1 MEKRFK
7 ISRNLPPVSVPER
20 KKSLA
25 SAFLGAFLI
34 ALVLLLAM
42 ASFLGCQPT
51 SPQTAA
57 PIVTNVQS
65 PGLIPPKDYGTWN
78 ATLTEAIANLNRAEL
93 KFIRDAKA
101 ASFLPARMPGLASP
115 LGQGDLLDDDL
126 VDVAVGAMNTAQTA
140 NNLGK
145 SAAAQDKGS
154 DNAAQVADKYNAAAR
169 TAYALVI
176 EAQNLREGLQK
187 RATTPANAVPIIAG
201 YGARMYNVASSQG
214 KDNPFTG
221 IVGAEAESKTLALST
236 TAVSALKNSSGAALP
251 QSWIATADMST
262 TRKIDVPAPR
272 TPIANPLD
280 PGLVPALTTK
290 AGQQQGDTA
299 RQVALANLNSLGAK
313 VSPGSANNS
322 STQVEVS
329 FKPLAVAG
337 KDQIAAGNVPSFNKG
352 SASSFKQNDASSTD
366 QFVNTLL
373 NLNGE
378 NPPTKTAD
386 VPVTNSQPV
395 VALTISKLVIAQV
408 NKRSKDAGGTFEAD
422 VVYGFDVQWQ
432 ANVTTPQFD
441 MDCVSGNHFEITT
454 AAGSK
459 HINAKGLLLLYPG
472 VEDAFCYASHNGN
485 TWGSASVHFLVGD
498 STEATARVHQVE
510 TDAASLDATLTA
522 EAVGTKNKEGTLTAV
537 AASQTAVAARTINA
551 LETEVAADKT
561 AEFKKTAA
569 EFATRQAL
577 PPPTTT
583 TPSTTPTFAPK
594 VVDTLTHPGNIDAV
608 TTKVVLQRGRLY
620 RFTFSGRVNVI
631 NPPRSLSAGQLPDRV
646 NGIAVPP
653 SGVLV
658 VEGTGGVATITCG
671 HEIPDPKNPGAY
683 GIVVEDLG
691 PS

>member
-7 ISRNLPPVSVPER
+7 ISRELPSSAPER
-20 KKSLA
+20 KKSMA
-25 SAFLGAFLI
+25 SYLLGAFLF

-42 ASFLGCQPT
+42 ASFLGCQP
-51 SPQTAA
+51 SRPQTTA

-78 ATLTEAIANLNRAEL
+78 DTLAEAIANLNRAEL

-101 ASFLPARMPGLASP
+101 ASSLPARMPGLALP
-115 LGQGDLLDDDL
+115 LEQGSFLDDDL

-154 DNAAQVADKYNAAAR
+154 DNAGQVADKYTAAAR

-176 EAQNLREGLQK
+176 EAQNLRGALQK
-187 RATTPANAVPIIAG
+187 RATTPANAVAIIAG
-201 YGARMYNVASSQG
+201 YGARMYSVASSQG

-221 IVGAEAESKTLALST
+221 LVGTEVESKTLSLST
-236 TAVSALKNSSGAALP
+236 AATTALKNTFGATLP
-251 QSWIATADMST
+251 QTWIATADT
-262 TRKIDVPAPR
+262 IITLRIDVPAPSALV
-272 TPIANPLD
+272 TNPLD

-290 AGQQQGDTA
+290 PGQQQGDTA
-299 RQVALANLNSLGAK
+299 RQVAMANLNSLGAK
-313 VSPGSANNS
+313 LSTGTNQSSP
-322 STQVEVS
+322 TQVEVS
-329 FKPLAVAG
+329 LKSVAVAG

-352 SASSFKQNDASSTD
+352 SASAFKQNDASSTD
-366 QFVNTLL
+366 PFVNTLL

-386 VPVTNSQPV
+386 VLVTNSQPV

-408 NKRSKDAGGTFEAD
+408 NKRPKDAFNTFEAD
-422 VVYGFDVQWQ
+422 VQYGFDVQWQ
-432 ANVTTPQFD
+432 ANVTTPRFEL
-441 MDCVSGNHFEITT
+441 DCVSGNHFDIAT
-454 AAGSK
+454 AAGSQ
-459 HINAKGLLLLYPG
+459 HVNAKGLLILYPG
-472 VEDAFCYASHNGN
+472 SESAYCYASHNGN
-485 TWGSASVHFLVGD
+485 TWGSASVNFLVGD
-498 STEATARVHQVE
+498 ASQAAVRALQVE
-510 TDAASLDATLTA
+510 TDAARLDATLTA
-522 EAVGTKNKEGTLTAV
+522 DARGTQSVQQTQAAATALVNATSNSV
-537 AASQTAVAARTINA
+537 A
-551 LETEVAADKT
+551 TEVYGTRT
-561 AEFKKTAA
+561 AEFKLTAA
-569 EFATRQAL
+569 AFATRQAQ
-577 PPPTTT
+577 PPPATSIPTA
-583 TPSTTPTFAPK
+583 TPTFAPK
-594 VVDTLTHPGNIDAV
+594 VVDTLTHPGNVEAV
-608 TTKVVLQRGRLY
+608 STRVVLQRGRLY

-658 VEGTGGVATITCG
+658 IEGTGGVATITCG
-671 HEIPDPKNPGAY
+671 HEVPDPNNPGAY